1 MTFLDELKS
10 VLATLAAQRFRAF
23 LTLLGI
29 ILGVGTLVVLSS
41 ALEGLG
47 KYMERGMQQAAGE
60 DVVNVSRRWWEDET
74 GKAGVPLNRF
84 DSRALGRAETL
95 EGAQVLNQ
103 YSMRVPWGERWG
115 QHVWVVGTMP
125 DALSFY
131 GLEIDKGRFI
141 TQGDVFSHTKVAVV
155 GPEALKQLLPNEPE
169 PLGKEIKLKSER
181 FRVIGVTKKKPSMGK
196 GSFRTWDGTIVVP
209 ETTYIDR
216 FARSKDLREIVVK
229 AAPSSLEELGIA
241 RLAYAVKAIVLG
253 RHHGILNF
261 EVTDPVKNAQ
271 SQAVVGLIVG
281 GLEVAIALVCLGVGG
296 INVMNIMLV
305 TVTQRTREI
314 GIRRAV
320 GATQGS
326 IRRQFLTEAAILSGV
341 GGVLGVVGGVIVA
354 WGLAGV
360 LNLTLGYWP
369 FIFKPLQATIGL
381 GAALVTGIAFGWYPA
396 HRAANLAPID
406 CLRYE

>member
-1 MTFLDELKS
+1 MTFLEELKS
-10 VLATLAAQRFRAF
+10 VFATFRAQRFRTF

-41 ALEGLG
+41 AIEGLG
-47 KYMERGMQQAAGE
+47 KYMERTMQQAAGE
-60 DVVNVSRRWWEDET
+60 DVINVSRRWWEPET

-84 DSRALGRAETL
+84 DSRALSSAETL
-95 EGAQVLNQ
+95 SGAQVLNQ

-115 QHVWVVGTMP
+115 QSVWVVGTMP
-125 DALSFY
+125 QALSFY

-141 TQGDVFSHTKVAVV
+141 AQGDVYGHSKVAVL
-155 GPEALKQLLPNEPE
+155 GPTALKNMLPNTKD
-169 PLGKEIKLKSER
+169 PLGQEIKLKGER
-181 FRVIGVTKKKPSMGK
+181 FRVIGVTKKKPAMGK

-229 AAPSSLEELGIA
+229 VTPPAIETMGIT
-241 RLAYAVKAIVLG
+241 RLASAVKAIVLG

-314 GIRRAV
+314 GIRRAL
-320 GATQGS
+320 GATRES
-326 IRRQFLTEAAILSGV
+326 IRRQFLTEAAILSGL
-341 GGVLGVVGGVIVA
+341 GGVLGVVGGLVVA
-354 WGLAGV
+354 WGLAGI
-360 LNLTLGYWP
+360 LNLALGYWP
-369 FIFKPLQATIGL
+369 FIFKPLQATIGF
-381 GAALVTGIAFGWYPA
+381 GAALLTGVVFGWYPA
-396 HRAANLAPID
+396 HRAANLSPIE

>member
-1 MTFLDELKS
+1 MTFLDEIRA
-10 VLATLAAQRFRAF
+10 VFATLQAQRFRAF

-41 ALEGLG
+41 AIEGLG
-47 KYMERGMQQAAGE
+47 KYMERSMQQASGE
-60 DVVNVSRRWWEDET
+60 DVVSVSRRWWDDES

-84 DSRALGRAETL
+84 DSRALETAGTL
-95 EGAQVLNQ
+95 QGAQVLNQ
-103 YSMRVPWGERWG
+103 FSMRVPWGERWG
-115 QHVWVVGTMP
+115 QNVWVVGTMP
-125 DALSFY
+125 QSLSFY
-131 GLEIDKGRFI
+131 GLEVDKGRFI
-141 TQGDVFSHTKVAVV
+141 TQGDVFNHAKVAVV
-155 GPEALKQLLPNEPE
+155 GPEALKTLLPNVKD
-169 PLGKEIKLKSER
+169 PLGQEIKLKSER
-181 FRVIGVTKKKPSMGK
+181 FRVIGVTKKKPSFGK

-209 ETTYIDR
+209 ETTFIDR

-229 AAPSSLEELGIA
+229 ATPPALEQLGIA

-281 GLEVAIALVCLGVGG
+281 GLEAAIALVCLGVGG

-341 GGVLGVVGGVIVA
+341 GGALGVIGGVIIA
-354 WGLAGV
+354 WGLAGI
-360 LNLTLGYWP
+360 LNMALGYWP
-369 FIFKPLQATIGL
+369 FIFKPMQAGIGF
-381 GAALVTGIAFGWYPA
+381 GAALLTGVVFGWYPA
-396 HRAANLAPID
+396 HRAANLSPIE

>member
-1 MTFLDELKS
+1 MTFLEEIRS
-10 VLATLAAQRFRAF
+10 VLATLRAQRFRAF

-41 ALEGLG
+41 AIEGLG

-60 DVVNVSRRWWEDET
+60 DVINVSRRWWAEDT
-74 GKAGVPLNRF
+74 GKVGAPLDRF
-84 DSRALGRAETL
+84 DSRALETAGTL

-103 YSMRVPWGERWG
+103 YSMRVPWGDRWG
-115 QHVWVVGTMP
+115 QNVWVVGTMP
-125 DALSFY
+125 RALSFY
-131 GLEIDKGRFI
+131 GLAIDKGRFI
-141 TQGDVFSHTKVAVV
+141 AQGDVYGHSKVAVL
-155 GPEALKQLLPNEPE
+155 GPDALKNLLPKVKD
-169 PLGKEIKLKSER
+169 PLGQEVKLKGER
-181 FRVIGVTKKKPSMGK
+181 FRVIGVTQKKPSFGH
-196 GSFRTWDGTIVVP
+196 GSFRTWDGTVVVP

-229 AAPSSLEELGIA
+229 APPSALEQLGIA

-271 SQAVVGLIVG
+271 SRAVVGLIVG

-326 IRRQFLTEAAILSGV
+326 IRRQFLTEAAILSGL
-341 GGVLGVVGGVIVA
+341 GGVLGVVGGVVVA

-369 FIFKPLQATIGL
+369 FIFKPLQASIGF
-381 GAALVTGIAFGWYPA
+381 GAALVTGVVFGWYPA
-396 HRAANLAPID
+396 HRAASLSPIE

>member
-1 MTFLDELKS
+1 MTFLDELRS
-10 VLATLAAQRFRAF
+10 VLATLKAQRARAF

-41 ALEGLG
+41 AIEGLG
-47 KYMERGMQQAAGE
+47 KYMERSMQQAAGE
-60 DVVNVSRRWWEDET
+60 DVINVSRRWWEDET

-84 DSRALGRAETL
+84 DSRALESAETL
-95 EGAQVLNQ
+95 AGAQVLNQ
-103 YSMRVPWGERWG
+103 FSMRVPWGERWG
-115 QHVWVVGTMP
+115 QNVWVVGTMP
-125 DALSFY
+125 RALSFY
-131 GLEIDKGRFI
+131 GLELDKGRFI
-141 TQGDVFSHTKVAVV
+141 SQGDVYAHTKVAVV
-155 GPEALKQLLPNEPE
+155 GPEALKTLLPHAKD
-169 PLGKEIKLKSER
+169 PLGQEIKLKSER
-181 FRVIGVTKKKPSMGK
+181 FRVIGVTKKKPSFGK

-209 ETTYIDR
+209 ETTFIDR

-229 AAPSSLEELGIA
+229 ATPPAIEQLGIA

-271 SQAVVGLIVG
+271 SRAVVGLIVG

-326 IRRQFLTEAAILSGV
+326 IRRQFLTEAAILSGL
-341 GGVLGVVGGVIVA
+341 GGILGVVGGVVVA

-360 LNLTLGYWP
+360 LNLALGYWP
-369 FIFKPLQATIGL
+369 FIFKPLQASIGF
-381 GAALVTGIAFGWYPA
+381 GAALLTGIVFGWYPA
-396 HRAANLAPID
+396 HRAANLSPIE

>member
-1 MTFLDELKS
+1 MTFLDEIKS

-41 ALEGLG
+41 AIEGLG

-60 DVVNVSRRWWEDET
+60 DVINVSRRWWEDET
-74 GKAGVPLNRF
+74 GKAGIPLNRF
-84 DSRALGRAETL
+84 DSRALSTAGTL

-103 YSMRVPWGERWG
+103 FSMRVPWGDRWG
-115 QHVWVVGTMP
+115 QNTWVVGTMP
-125 DALSFY
+125 SALSFY
-131 GLEIDKGRFI
+131 GLDIDKGRFI
-141 TQGDVFSHTKVAVV
+141 TQGDVFNHSKVAVL
-155 GPEALKQLLPNEPE
+155 GPEALKQLLPKVKD
-169 PLGKEIKLKSER
+169 PLGSEIKLKNER
-181 FRVIGVTKKKPSMGK
+181 FRVIGITKKKPSFGK
-196 GSFRTWDGTIVVP
+196 GSFRTWDGTVVVP
-209 ETTYIDR
+209 ETTFIDR
-216 FARSKDLREIVVK
+216 FAKSKDLREIVVK
-229 AAPSSLEELGIA
+229 ATPTALEGLGIA

-326 IRRQFLTEAAILSGV
+326 IRRQFLTEAAILSGL
-341 GGVLGVVGGVIVA
+341 GGILGVVIGVLVA
-354 WGLAGV
+354 WGLAGI
-360 LNLTLGYWP
+360 LNMALGYWP
-369 FIFKPLQATIGL
+369 FIFKPLQAGIGL
-381 GAALVTGIAFGWYPA
+381 GAALLTGIVFGWYPA
-396 HRAANLAPID
+396 HRAANLSPID